1 MVYSLKISEEWK
13 IPKWKLINGSAA
25 PLKSPVHSAE
35 PLEALT
41 LIPHRSAKLCIS
53 ISFAD

>member
-41 LIPHRSAKLCIS
+41 LIPYGAAKLCIS